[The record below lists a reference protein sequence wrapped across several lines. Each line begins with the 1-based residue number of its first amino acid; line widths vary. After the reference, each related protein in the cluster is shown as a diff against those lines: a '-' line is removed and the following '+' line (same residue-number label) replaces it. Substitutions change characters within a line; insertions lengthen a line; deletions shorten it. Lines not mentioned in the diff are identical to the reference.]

1 MSQEDEDENEK
12 EDEFFL
18 DEESP
23 DELTDQE
30 VAAGR
35 AIMMSLIHTLQLE
48 QSKANLYFMLIP
60 LAFSVGLLLGYYI
73 SFINL

>member
-1 MSQEDEDENEK
+1 LSQEDENEK

>member
-1 MSQEDEDENEK
+1 MSQEDENEK
-12 EDEFFL
+12 EVEFFL